1 MRNCRILLS
10 ALVALLPGLFLG
22 QDLTKVPADAAG
34 DDRGAEDASVLTRPD
49 ARTMTLTIPAPRGLI
64 TDRNGKPLAENRVG
78 YQFAIQFAHFPDP
91 VDAEILEWAEKRLA
105 HAAKLAGKN
114 YEVSDEVVLSH
125 YKHRRWLPLVFSAS
139 LIGAEKEETFKKQ
152 LIPGLVMHPIYHRH
166 YPGGDSAAH
175 VVGYV
180 RSKGRLPDGPIVHGE
195 LLFEETHGDAGLEK
209 TMDQELTGRSGV
221 RQVIFDS
228 DGRKLRDELTRR
240 PRIGHTVVT
249 TLDRDWQLHAEKVLK
264 DHCKRGAFVVLD
276 IPTGEVLVLASRPSY
291 DVNVWVPRISSAD
304 LQSLTEDEAR
314 PMYGRAFQG
323 LYPPASSFKP
333 VVALTALTQKAVEE
347 WTEIDCPEFIEVGKR
362 PPVKMWNW
370 TREPEGLM
378 NVTRAIARSNN
389 CWFYQVG
396 IETGPG
402 AFLASARKL
411 GYGSRT
417 GLPLFGESSGR
428 VPTNEYVL
436 KRFGRPFTDGDTAN
450 YSIGQAW
457 EATPLQVA
465 QSMAGIANGSVL
477 PKLQMIKQVQDPTGG
492 VLQASEPESR
502 NPLHLDPDA
511 VQVVHQGMYDV
522 AHSAWG
528 TGRRGGLSFAE
539 VCAKTG
545 TGQWVP
551 ALNQEIA
558 WYAGFFPAENPRIAF
573 AVLYEGDPD
582 EDVSGGRKAAPMIP
596 EFFEEFKSEIQ
607 DMIRPPSRAM
617 VVIEESED
625 GEREIPAALPVDE
638 EGNVIIPSGKVLRAI
653 PVEERREEDGEPV
666 DSLEQALPAIPV
678 DDAPVAIPV
687 EEGD

>member
-1 MRNCRILLS
+1 MRNCWILLS
-10 ALVALLPGLFLG
+10 ALGALLPGLFLG

-209 TMDQELTGRSGV
+209 TMDQELTGRSGE

-249 TLDRDWQLHAEKVLK
+249 TLDRDWQLHAEKVLE

-304 LQSLTEDEAR
+304 LRSLTEDEAR

-333 VVALTALTQKAVEE
+333 VVALTALTQKVVEE

-362 PPVKMWNW
+362 PPVKMWN
-370 TREPEGLM
+370 
-378 NVTRAIARSNN
+378 
-389 CWFYQVG
+389 
-396 IETGPG
+396 
-402 AFLASARKL
+402 
-411 GYGSRT
+411 
-417 GLPLFGESSGR
+417 
-428 VPTNEYVL
+428 
-436 KRFGRPFTDGDTAN
+436 
-450 YSIGQAW
+450 
-457 EATPLQVA
+457 
-465 QSMAGIANGSVL
+465 
-477 PKLQMIKQVQDPTGG
+477 
-492 VLQASEPESR
+492 
-502 NPLHLDPDA
+502 
-511 VQVVHQGMYDV
+511 
-522 AHSAWG
+522 
-528 TGRRGGLSFAE
+528 
-539 VCAKTG
+539 
-545 TGQWVP
+545 
-551 ALNQEIA
+551 
-558 WYAGFFPAENPRIAF
+558 
-573 AVLYEGDPD
+573 
-582 EDVSGGRKAAPMIP
+582 
-596 EFFEEFKSEIQ
+596 
-607 DMIRPPSRAM
+607 
-617 VVIEESED
+617 
-625 GEREIPAALPVDE
+625 
-638 EGNVIIPSGKVLRAI
+638 
-653 PVEERREEDGEPV
+653 
-666 DSLEQALPAIPV
+666 
-678 DDAPVAIPV
+678 
-687 EEGD
+687 